1 VLKLVRRPFVWAVAL
16 SGLGLVLGVA
26 SAQATT
32 ITLSTHSSDETDP
45 ALLDATFD
53 YSITGATE
61 LTLIV
66 SNDTPDYVIDNVFFN
81 GSLNVSSLTYV
92 TATKDPGG
100 SDTNVTGRWD
110 FSQTPPPIT
119 ADGFGGF
126 DFNLAD
132 KGTGPPVQR
141 EIQAGETVAFVF
153 TITGTGPF
161 DMADF
166 AAEFSTVPPGDTPA
180 IAVAKFVRGPGDDS
194 AFGSFIPEPGTGAL
208 VGLGLVGLGAAR
220 RRRARR

>member
-1 VLKLVRRPFVWAVAL
+1 M
-16 SGLGLVLGVA
+16 
-26 SAQATT
+26 
-32 ITLSTHSSDETDP
+32 
-45 ALLDATFD
+45 
-53 YSITGATE
+53 
-61 LTLIV
+61 
-66 SNDTPDYVIDNVFFN
+66 
-81 GSLNVSSLTYV
+81 
-92 TATKDPGG
+92 
-100 SDTNVTGRWD
+100 TGRWN

-132 KGTGPPVQR
+132 KGTGPPAQR

-180 IAVAKFVRGPGDDS
+180 IAAAKFVRGPGDDS
-194 AFGSFIPEPGTGAL
+194 AFGSHVPEPATATL
-208 VGLGLVGLGAAR
+208 LGLGLGLLGLGAR
-220 RRRARR
+220 RRPRR